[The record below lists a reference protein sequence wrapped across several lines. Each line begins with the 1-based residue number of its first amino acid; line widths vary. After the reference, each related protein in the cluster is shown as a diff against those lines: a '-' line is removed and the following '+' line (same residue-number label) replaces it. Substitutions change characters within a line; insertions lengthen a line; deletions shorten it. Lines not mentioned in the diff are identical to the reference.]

1 MEPMA
6 EDRHRVSCRETE
18 SQTRQWHTWPFV
30 LIALVLCIAVGCV
43 AFGKISSTEPEEELS
58 DPQTAQGESASS
70 DDQLDAQLADQ
81 AEPRAEIVIAGD
93 LCFAEDGFVLDHFD
107 EVGELNE
114 VISPEILDITNG
126 ADLFFL
132 NHEYA
137 ISDRGEP
144 LDGKYYTFRADPE
157 RMELLEE
164 MGTDLV
170 SLANNHVYDYGPQA
184 LLDTADLLDQA
195 EIPYVGGGRNIE
207 EAKRPAYFDVNG
219 IKIGF
224 VAASNAEK
232 IRYTPQAEEDSPGV
246 LLAYDTTEFNQVIR
260 DASGEC
266 DFLIAYIHWGDEDT
280 NDYNDLQQELGRE
293 FLDSGAD
300 IVIGGHPHVLQ
311 GMEYVDG
318 KPIVYSMGDFWFNDE
333 TKYTGLLKLIVGPD
347 GLEEMSFVPCMQE
360 SYETHYLSE
369 ASDQAELFEFL
380 EGLSPNIKIDENGSI
395 SEKA

>member
-6 EDRHRVSCRETE
+6 EDRHRVSYRETE

-43 AFGKISSTEPEEELS
+43 AFGKIAGTEPEETLS

-81 AEPRAEIVIAGD
+81 TEPRAEIVIAGD

-184 LLDTADLLDQA
+184 MLDTADLLDQA

-260 DASGEC
+260 DASKEC

-347 GLEEMSFVPCMQE
+347 GLVEMSFVPCMQE

-380 EGLSPNIKIDENGSI
+380 EGLSPNIGIDENGSI